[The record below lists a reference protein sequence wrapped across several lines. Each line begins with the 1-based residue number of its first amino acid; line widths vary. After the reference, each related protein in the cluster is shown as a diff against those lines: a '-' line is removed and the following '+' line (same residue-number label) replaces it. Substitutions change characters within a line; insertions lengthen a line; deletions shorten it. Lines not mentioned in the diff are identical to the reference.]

1 MAKVIV
7 ILGFALAFAAGLV
20 IGSRR
25 AIVEHVPASEVP
37 TTSPSERRGPGG
49 WLQEQLGL
57 TSDQRQQL
65 DKIWSEIARRG
76 RSEHEDIRREFRRE
90 RDAAIAD
97 LVPPAAL
104 GEYDAIINHYS
115 ERVAG
120 LERESRETY
129 NAAVEKTKSIL
140 TPAQRVNYEELLRR
154 HKWGSSG
161 AARDRHTTRRSET
174 RATSQPD
181 RPDSNSPSHETLKG
195 AR

>member
-7 ILGFALAFAAGLV
+7 ILGFALSFAAGLV

-25 AIVEHVPASEVP
+25 ALVEQAPAREIP

-57 TSDQRQQL
+57 TFDQRQQL
-65 DKIWSEIARRG
+65 DRIWSEIASRG
-76 RSEHEDIRREFRRE
+76 RSEHEDIRRTFRRE

-104 GEYDAIINHYS
+104 GEYDAIVNHYS
-115 ERVAG
+115 ERVAD
-120 LERESRETY
+120 LERQSREAY
-129 NAAVEKTKSIL
+129 NAAVEKTKTIL
-140 TPAQRVNYEELLRR
+140 TPSQRRNYEELLRR
-154 HKWGSSG
+154 HKWGASG

-174 RATSQPD
+174 RATSQPE
-181 RPDSNSPSHETLKG
+181 SVESKSPSHEPLQG